1 MGPRVLIT
9 GASRGIG
16 EAIARFLAEK
26 GYVVTGTS
34 RHPERVVNPI
44 PGVQYITLD
53 LNRIDSI
60 EKCIEQT
67 GSADILINNAGE
79 SRIAPSE
86 TDPLD
91 RIRDMFQTH
100 LYGPIQLIQGFLPG
114 MREKRLGW
122 IINIGSLAGIF
133 PVPFQSAYSAAKSAL
148 AVYSQSLRSEVWDLG
163 VRVVMVN
170 PNDIRTTIQPEMIE
184 EKVPDYQASLQRM
197 QTAREKRMASA
208 QNPDRVAEKVG
219 SILMKRHPAPSCSV
233 GGAAPLLVFARR
245 WLPDRWAETLIRR
258 TYDL

>member
-1 MGPRVLIT
+1 MGPKVLIT

-16 EAIARFLAEK
+16 EAVARFLANK
-26 GYVVTGTS
+26 GYEVTGTS
-34 RHPERVVNPI
+34 RHPERIANPI

-60 EKCIEQT
+60 ERCIDQT

-79 SRIAPSE
+79 SRIAPAE
-86 TDPLD
+86 VDLPD
-91 RIRDMFQTH
+91 RIRDIFQIH
-100 LYGPIQLIQGFLPG
+100 IHGPIRLIQGFLPG
-114 MREKRLGW
+114 MREKRMGW

-133 PVPFQSAYSAAKSAL
+133 PVPFQSAYSSAKSAL

-170 PNDIRTTIQPEMIE
+170 PNDIRTTIQPEIIIGQ
-184 EKVPDYQASLQRM
+184 VPDYHAPLQRM
-197 QTAREKRMASA
+197 QTVRTERMTSA
-208 QNPDRVAEKVG
+208 QNPDLVARKIG
-219 SILMKRHPAPSCSV
+219 TILLKKRPAPAYSV

-245 WLPDRWAETLIRR
+245 WLPDRWAESLIRR
-258 TYDL
+258 TYNL